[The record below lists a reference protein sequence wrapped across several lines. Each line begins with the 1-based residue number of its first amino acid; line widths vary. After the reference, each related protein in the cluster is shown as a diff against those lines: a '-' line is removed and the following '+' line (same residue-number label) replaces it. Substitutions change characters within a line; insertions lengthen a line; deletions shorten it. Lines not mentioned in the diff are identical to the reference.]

1 MECKSL
7 DQLKDQ
13 YYGPKGN
20 PERDRIEKELR
31 ALRIGLKIR
40 TAREKQSMTQ
50 EELARRV
57 GKKRSFI
64 SKVEND
70 GGNITLK
77 TLYEIVEQGLGLRLK
92 IDVL

>member
-1 MECKSL
+1 MELKSL

-13 YYGPKGN
+13 FYGPEGT
-20 PERDRIEKELR
+20 PERDRIEKELQ

-40 TAREKQSMTQ
+40 TAREKQRMTQ

-70 GGNITLK
+70 SGNITIK
-77 TLYEIVEQGLGLRLK
+77 TLYEIVEQGLGCRLT
-92 IDVL
+92 IEVH